1 MQKVKTYLLT
11 GQQQHTTFIEK
22 WKRLLSTFETFYNK
36 LRYTTLFKTKH
47 EKALQ
52 NLLAVDVDVLN
63 LELEGVEED
72 FPGK

>member
-1 MQKVKTYLLT
+1 M
-11 GQQQHTTFIEK
+11 
-22 WKRLLSTFETFYNK
+22 
-36 LRYTTLFKTKH
+36 RYTTLFKTKH

-72 FPGK
+72 FPGKWLGFFIIGETLYYKNKNSTMVFLQDPQRF